1 MGTWRAPDFALRQ
14 HDEIVFDAFG
24 ALLLLKQ
31 GESSLAKMSFGKVLG
46 LIFGCVVVA
55 VLIFMMFVILGNL
68 MHGEQ

>member
-1 MGTWRAPDFALRQ
+1 
-14 HDEIVFDAFG
+14 VFDAFG

-31 GESSLAKMSFGKVLG
+31 GELSLAKISFGKVLG
-46 LIFGCVVVA
+46 LIFGCVV

>member
-1 MGTWRAPDFALRQ
+1 MPGFALRQ
-14 HDEIVFDAFG
+14 HNEIVFGTFG

-31 GESSLAKMSFGKVLG
+31 GELSLAKISFGKILG

>member
-1 MGTWRAPDFALRQ
+1 MRELRARQ
-14 HDEIVFDAFG
+14 TLLCGNTMKLFDAFG